1 MGLVANINEGRSMSR
16 NGRAK
21 GQPLPEY
28 VLVYRQALAMRAAGA
43 TTNQIFR
50 AIGVPRQTIN
60 QWIRDAGSK
69 AA

>member
-1 MGLVANINEGRSMSR
+1 MSR
-16 NGRAK
+16 RLIK
-21 GQPLPEY
+21 GQPAPEY

-60 QWIRDAGSK
+60 KWIKDAGRE

>member
-1 MGLVANINEGRSMSR
+1 MSR
-16 NGRAK
+16 NGLIK
-21 GQPLPEY
+21 GQPVPEN

-50 AIGVPRQTIN
+50 SIGVPRQTIN
-60 QWIRDAGSK
+60 KWLRDARDAGRK